1 MPFTMWLMVVSKPC
15 NSKSRRYK
23 LTQGSLSELKL
34 KKGVL
39 IAAIIR
45 NGKAIFPNGDDHLMV
60 GDRIVVTTL
69 IQNVNKIYDLLE
81 R

>member
-1 MPFTMWLMVVSKPC
+1 
-15 NSKSRRYK
+15 
-23 LTQGSLSELKL
+23 LKL

-45 NGKAIFPNGDDHLMV
+45 DGKAIFPNGDDRLMV
-60 GDRIVVTTL
+60 GDRIIVTTL
-69 IQNVNKIYDLLE
+69 IQNVTKIYDLLE